1 MYLKHDNMAD
11 RHLVVGSLE
20 VLGDVQSSGMKTIKR
35 NMDALTTSVQTVAAA
50 QRNYWSELADD
61 SIITP
66 EEKQTLHREWNT
78 IVQTYTAIMEDAG
91 AKELLNLDGI
101 KSFDSTFQNL
111 RNYLFGTVKIFDSM
125 QENSSIDPD
134 LFKKFFSDYYYSQ
147 SKAQNILAFSAASAV
162 RTLTNL
168 DSPGYDGEVALYSN
182 RLYRWSSV
190 YNKWEEVAADQYQGP
205 LAYFPAPVIGNYFLA
220 TEEKT
225 LAYLHVNGRPLM
237 VNGKPLKADVAMGE
251 GYIFVYTEH
260 GWEKIVDRN
269 NWRYIMAS
277 NDLTASGYDL
287 SPSLLAVMQHTAQT
301 SVHIPKYLKVRLEIP
316 QEGTYGH
323 GDWFVWGAD
332 STEKFIRGKA
342 YINNADGIWSLIDA
356 NDSAYNTQLLTALTD
371 MIDVMGG
378 SSDGYFQT
386 VFAKKLFAMEAVIN
400 ELQTKVITL
409 TEGGVIKSNG
419 YVPGAK
425 FSGFSLNSSGDFY
438 CTNGSFFNMHAEKAF
453 IKGRIEAT
461 EGSFSGE
468 IESGPLYLKNTNPTD
483 ASLSFSW
490 EIGTDVSVIYQTLV
504 DTGYIGFSGKY
515 GDSDFNLIILEYIQ
529 FPTSAGPIPIP
540 VYHIQNNNNILYSYS
555 VGDIKSHKSISIK
568 FFNENAKTLKLLNLP
583 TTSAAGK
590 DVVWKDSSGYL
601 RIGL

>member
-134 LFKKFFSDYYYSQ
+134 LFEKFFSDYYYSQ

-205 LAYFPAPVIGNYFLA
+205 LAYFPSPVIGNYFLA

-409 TEGGVIKSNG
+409 TGDDAAIKSNTYDDDNHMTG
-419 YVPGAK
+419 FKLGSDGAADFNGNTHIGGILRVDGASFLGGNVTFGENAK
-425 FSGFSLNSSGDFY
+425 FTGIID
-438 CTNGSFFNMHAEKAF
+438 
-453 IKGRIEAT
+453 
-461 EGSFSGE
+461 
-468 IESGPLYLKNTNPTD
+468 SGPLYLSNETPDAKVYLFKANKYALQTDINKAAAECVGYRVHGTYNNQVFSYIDKN
-483 ASLSFSW
+483 
-490 EIGTDVSVIYQTLV
+490 
-504 DTGYIGFSGKY
+504 GYIYNEQMKELLGWSRTGGGIY
-515 GDSDFNLIILEYIQ
+515 ANLVTDLTWYRITTGE
-529 FPTSAGPIPIP
+529 
-540 VYHIQNNNNILYSYS
+540 
-555 VGDIKSHKSISIK
+555 
-568 FFNENAKTLKLLNLP
+568 KTFVLRNLP
-583 TTSAAGK
+583 TTKPTGLN
-590 DVVWKDSSGYL
+590 VVWNDKGIL
-601 RIGL
+601 KIT